1 MEHFPKFFEVIEVDK
16 KPVVMQLKS
25 DDYVLDFQV
34 ASMTEFRLSDLFD
47 VTLSSNVTYT
57 VNFKEDQFIRC
68 LYTDSRVYSQI
79 GQ

>member
-16 KPVVMQLKS
+16 KPVVMQLKPH
-25 DDYVLDFQV
+25 DYMLEV

-57 VNFKEDQFIRC
+57 VNFKEDQFSRC
-68 LYTDSRVYSQI
+68 LYIDSCVYF
-79 GQ
+79 